1 MHIEINGAKKCLKR
15 SNRYGKLTE
24 EQQKATDEI
33 CQDLDSGKFCA
44 RLLQG
49 VTGSGKTEV
58 YCQAMEKALDQGG
71 GVLFLVP
78 EVALAPQTVD
88 RLRARFGRRGEQVV
102 VWHSHLSAGERL
114 DAWRQLVKGE
124 ARIVVGARSAVF
136 APVQNLRLVV
146 VDEEHEPAY
155 KQEDSPRYHGRDVAV
170 YRAF

>member
-1 MHIEINGAKKCLKR
+1 MVESLR
-15 SNRYGKLTE
+15 ELTE

-33 CQDLDSGKFCA
+33 CHDLDSGKFCA

-58 YCQAMEKALDQGG
+58 YCQAMDKALDQGG

-102 VWHSHLSAGERL
+102 VWHSHLSAGEFRRL
-114 DAWRQLVKGE
+114 ATVGE
-124 ARIVVGARSAVF
+124 RRGPDCGGCTLGGVCPGSKF
-136 APVQNLRLVV
+136 TPGGG
-146 VDEEHEPAY
+146 
-155 KQEDSPRYHGRDVAV
+155 GRGT
-170 YRAF
+170 